1 MFNLMKPISG
11 TRMLELKKEIAD
23 IKRQIKKCNDDRE
36 VRRLKRQLSEKQT
49 FYNILAD
56 RQKIHS

>member
-49 FYNILAD
+49 YYNILAD
-56 RQKIHS
+56 KQKIHS

>member
-11 TRMLELKKEIAD
+11 TRMLELKKDIAD

-49 FYNILAD
+49 YYNILAD
-56 RQKIHS
+56 KQKIHS

>member
-56 RQKIHS
+56 RQKMNS

>member
-56 RQKIHS
+56 RQKMHS

>member
-1 MFNLMKPISG
+1 MFNLMKPLSG

>member
-49 FYNILAD
+49 YYNILAD
-56 RQKIHS
+56 KQKMHS

>member
-23 IKRQIKKCNDDRE
+23 SKRQIKKCNDDRE

-49 FYNILAD
+49 YYNILAD
-56 RQKIHS
+56 KQKIHS